1 MATRKASVQSA
12 NQANVNPTIQS
23 MIDQGLVEIN
33 QSVQAKLQSLSDI
46 VVRSTSVKQT
56 LMDRIN
62 ECMEELDSL
71 TSEYSNLLSG
81 IDQTEVDYIHKRYD
95 LQVDILEDEKNLENE
110 TQALTMDINVSSK
123 KGGDLEH
130 LSNEALRSAHIHK
143 VKGELGLIN
152 QEHNIRVRKQWL
164 KMLDDGYGNTLAIRY
179 EQYRPQ
185 ANLAALKSEAR
196 LLKIRI
202 DNTQAKLNAL
212 IAMLQN
218 C

>member
-110 TQALTMDINVSSK
+110 TQALTMDINV
-123 KGGDLEH
+123 
-130 LSNEALRSAHIHK
+130 LS
-143 VKGELGLIN
+143 
-152 QEHNIRVRKQWL
+152 
-164 KMLDDGYGNTLAIRY
+164 
-179 EQYRPQ
+179 
-185 ANLAALKSEAR
+185 
-196 LLKIRI
+196 
-202 DNTQAKLNAL
+202 
-212 IAMLQN
+212 
-218 C
+218 